1 MRGRRGGVERKTHT
15 HTKNVNT
22 ADWAKLL
29 DVLRTITACPLPPP
43 PPPPAPLP
51 LLQRWKVFLS
61 AEICLKKKH
70 AIHMNNSNNSRGYII
85 MLENE
90 SLKDKKKKRK
100 WKKKK
105 NEWISV
111 ASLSLCFLGSSPFVL
126 FIRLAFVEKEEK
138 RQQVAFFFFAEPA
151 KKKKKEIPFVKHEVE
166 AGQWSQRAPLC
177 PLSFT
182 STALA

>member
-1 MRGRRGGVERKTHT
+1 MASIKPEREKKNTQWTRCVGDEEVSNEKHT

-90 SLKDKKKKRK
+90 SLKDKKKKRDMEE
-100 WKKKK
+100 KKKRV
-105 NEWISV
+105 NFGGFTFLVLSRFLSICTVYSV
-111 ASLSLCFLGSSPFVL
+111 GFCGKGGKKAAGS
-126 FIRLAFVEKEEK
+126 
-138 RQQVAFFFFAEPA
+138 FFFFRWAS
-151 KKKKKEIPFVKHEVE
+151 KKKKKRDPI
-166 AGQWSQRAPLC
+166 C
-177 PLSFT
+177 
-182 STALA
+182 